1 MLVIKDKDMKVKY
14 KFSYG
19 GFFKYLINQ
28 IVIFLG
34 SSVEIM
40 FVIFIIS
47 RILTLFD
54 GDNHGNSVILNVAN
68 TFLGRATFCALPMA
82 AILTAIPRRLILND
96 SFLKINRYILDPI
109 YFTRGFNDK
118 INYKDIIKCEKYI
131 FCKGRLYPPYAVMPF
146 ARKDFVKIVAENDRI
161 EKTYLVPVQNPDD
174 FINEVWKRVQ
184 LAKSKENDE
193 TSQSAVPTNMFQFDL
208 QRGYMPDCDEI
219 VLGIKGVEFKTDKT
233 TADLIN
239 VKSISYNDIQLCKK
253 LDKHSINGIDSDNI
267 VEITTATQTYYIPIK
282 NPYDFINE
290 LYKKLNTCNQ

>member
-1 MLVIKDKDMKVKY
+1 MKVKY

-40 FVIFIIS
+40 FVIFIMS

-118 INYKDIIKCEKYI
+118 INYKDI
-131 FCKGRLYPPYAVMPF
+131 
-146 ARKDFVKIVAENDRI
+146 
-161 EKTYLVPVQNPDD
+161 
-174 FINEVWKRVQ
+174 
-184 LAKSKENDE
+184 
-193 TSQSAVPTNMFQFDL
+193 
-208 QRGYMPDCDEI
+208 
-219 VLGIKGVEFKTDKT
+219 
-233 TADLIN
+233 
-239 VKSISYNDIQLCKK
+239 
-253 LDKHSINGIDSDNI
+253 
-267 VEITTATQTYYIPIK
+267 
-282 NPYDFINE
+282 
-290 LYKKLNTCNQ
+290 

>member
-1 MLVIKDKDMKVKY
+1 MDKKTY

-28 IVIFLG
+28 VVIFLG

-40 FVIFIIS
+40 FVIFFIS
-47 RILTLFD
+47 RILMLFD
-54 GDNHGNSVILNVAN
+54 GDNQNNSAILNFAN
-68 TFLGRATFCALPMA
+68 IFLGRATFCALPVA
-82 AILTAIPRRLILND
+82 AVLTAIPRRLILND

-174 FINEVWKRVQ
+174 FINEVNKRVQ
-184 LAKSKENDE
+184 LAKSNENDE
-193 TSQSAVPTNMFQFDL
+193 TSKSAVPTNMFQFDL

-219 VLGIKGVEFKTDKT
+219 VLGVNGVEFKTDKS
-233 TADLIN
+233 TAGLVN
-239 VKSISYNDIQLCKK
+239 VKSISYNDILLCKK
-253 LDKHSINGIDSDNI
+253 SDKHSVNGVDSDNI
-267 VEITTATQTYYIPIK
+267 VEITTANQTYYIPIK
-282 NPYDFINE
+282 NPYDFINN
-290 LYKKLNTCNQ
+290 LYKKLNTR